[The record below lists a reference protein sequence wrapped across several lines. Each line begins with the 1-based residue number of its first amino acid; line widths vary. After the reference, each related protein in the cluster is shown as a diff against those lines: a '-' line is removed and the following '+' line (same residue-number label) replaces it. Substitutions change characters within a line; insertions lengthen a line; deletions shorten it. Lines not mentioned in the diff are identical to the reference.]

1 MPQIGWFELLLIV
14 IIAILIIGPKDFPVV
29 LKKLGSM
36 VAGIKNYF
44 LEIQKN
50 VDEVTNLERTS
61 MKAVKPGNSAPI
73 SLNISSKVGTMK
85 INKVSNIFTF

>member
-50 VDEVTNLERTS
+50 VDEVTNLES
-61 MKAVKPGNSAPI
+61 EDQDK
-73 SLNISSKVGTMK
+73 
-85 INKVSNIFTF
+85 NKKDE

>member
-1 MPQIGWFELLLIV
+1 MDQ
-14 IIAILIIGPKDFPVV
+14 DFPVV

-50 VDEVTNLERTS
+50 IDEVTNLESEDQDKNKKMNEKNTNPSTS
-61 MKAVKPGNSAPI
+61 FISHSELRSRLLRSSAFFYSI
-73 SLNISSKVGTMK
+73 CHQLYIC
-85 INKVSNIFTF
+85 

>member
-1 MPQIGWFELLLIV
+1 MPQFGWFELLIV
-14 IIAILIIGPKDFPVV
+14 VLVAIIFIGPKDFPIV

-50 VDEVTNLERTS
+50 VDEVTNLES
-61 MKAVKPGNSAPI
+61 EDQDK
-73 SLNISSKVGTMK
+73 
-85 INKVSNIFTF
+85 NKKDE